1 MHYFL
6 LKRGATA
13 RRSCGTLGPA
23 PFLLHKPFP
32 LLAISPALWRRQ
44 RIIPILM
51 LVFSRA
57 STWNYRKHPSPID
70 TSPNPAIQRPKFHS
84 IHSAQ
89 ISTDLIIFRRRSRR
103 YTLERQELTKKKKK
117 NGISRPRICVP
128 HVISAT
134 TASKHA
140 SL

>member
-57 STWNYRKHPSPID
+57 STWNYRKHPSPH
-70 TSPNPAIQRPKFHS
+70 RHLPKPCHTTP
-84 IHSAQ
+84 Q
-89 ISTDLIIFRRRSRR
+89 ISFNSYCTIFNRFNNFPASKQ
-103 YTLERQELTKKKKK
+103 TLHSGKARAHQKKKKTE
-117 NGISRPRICVP
+117 IARPRICVL
-128 HVISAT
+128 HVALDT